1 MFHLIGMTL
10 YSGDAGSAGLLNKGL
25 DEVTRTVARGETNP
39 EDLEDEEAGA
49 QPGGGPAGSG
59 GLCDLG
65 TDRGSRSSSEDD
77 SMTIASAT

>member
-1 MFHLIGMTL
+1 MTL

-25 DEVTRTVARGETNP
+25 DEVTRTVARGETDP

-77 SMTIASAT
+77 SMTIVSVT

>member
-1 MFHLIGMTL
+1 MQALPAF
-10 YSGDAGSAGLLNKGL
+10 S
-25 DEVTRTVARGETNP
+25 TRDWGKSHAPLHGAP

-49 QPGGGPAGSG
+49 QPGGGRAGSG

-65 TDRGSRSSSEDD
+65 TDRGSRSSSEGD

>member
-1 MFHLIGMTL
+1 MTL
-10 YSGDAGSAGLLNKGL
+10 HSGDAGSASLLNKGL

-77 SMTIASAT
+77 SMTITSAT